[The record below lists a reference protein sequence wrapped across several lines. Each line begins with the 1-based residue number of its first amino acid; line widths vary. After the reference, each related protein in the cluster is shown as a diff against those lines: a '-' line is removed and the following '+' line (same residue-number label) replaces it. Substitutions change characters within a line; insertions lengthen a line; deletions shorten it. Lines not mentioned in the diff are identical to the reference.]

1 MVLQL
6 TRQLRLRFQ
15 LERQNARLHDLQ
27 RVRRQQTFNRSPL
40 QGMAFVKNVFG
51 DDAEARPVYEN
62 VASAVFTA
70 PQLATCGLTEEE
82 AVDACGDLK
91 IFTSS
96 FR

>member
-1 MVLQL
+1 VTSLEQ
-6 TRQLRLRFQ
+6 QPRLHRQ
-15 LERQNARLHDLQ
+15 LERQSAPAELQ
-27 RVRRQQTFNRSPL
+27 RVQRQQILDPSPL

-51 DDAEARPVYEN
+51 DDADARPVYEN